1 MQLFSIGLFKLNMN
15 GTRQTDSEG
24 NFIYTYDSDVIMSYA
39 RAWTGFNYQNYRRGN
54 VESDAY
60 AGEKIDPLVITRET
74 RDVFPKIDMNGG
86 YIGDGFPLCEDL
98 PDRMHLRKVRRQW

>member
-39 RAWTGFNYQNYRRGN
+39 RAWTGFNYQYYRRGN
-54 VESDAY
+54 VES
-60 AGEKIDPLVITRET
+60 E
-74 RDVFPKIDMNGG
+74 
-86 YIGDGFPLCEDL
+86 
-98 PDRMHLRKVRRQW
+98 H